1 MPGLAGADRRHLLS
15 CADPGGT
22 SVASRKQ
29 RIVPVNEAVR
39 VRRSYFDCRYGQ
51 LHVRTA
57 FPSSGGFDEHTTLLC
72 FHPATAGGRA
82 FHHFLPHIATDR
94 SVYAPDAPGC
104 GESDAAPG
112 VPSIADYAAASVDFI
127 DTMRLRQV
135 DVLGHGVGALVAAE
149 LAILKPEQVRR
160 VVLVSI
166 PLGRSTPAAAVPAAG
181 DEAAAQLARYAEAGR
196 QYAASERLP
205 LVRQPTLVLRPKDEH
220 WDSTLHARQ
229 YLHGIRLVDLPEVD
243 GRLFDTQPAGV
254 ARQTRDFLNAR

>member
-1 MPGLAGADRRHLLS
+1 M
-15 CADPGGT
+15 
-22 SVASRKQ
+22 ASRKQ
-29 RIVPVNEAVR
+29 RIVAVSEEVR

-72 FHPATAGGRA
+72 FHPSTGAGRA

-104 GESDAAPG
+104 GESDAPPG
-112 VPSIADYAAASVDFI
+112 EPSIADYAAASVDFI

-135 DVLGHGVGALVAAE
+135 DVLGHGAGALVAAE

-160 VVLVSI
+160 LVMVSI
-166 PLGRSTPAAAVPAAG
+166 PLSRAAPAAGAAANG
-181 DEAAAQLARYAEAGR
+181 DEAALQLARYAEAAR

-205 LVRQPTLVLRPKDEH
+205 HVRQPTLVLRPKDEH
-220 WDSTLHARQ
+220 WESTLHARQ
-229 YLHGIRLVDLPEVD
+229 YLSGIRLVDLPEAD
-243 GRLFDTQPAGV
+243 GRVFETAPAVV
-254 ARQTRDFLNAR
+254 ARHARDFLNAR

>member
-1 MPGLAGADRRHLLS
+1 
-15 CADPGGT
+15 
-22 SVASRKQ
+22 VASRKQ
-29 RIVPVNEAVR
+29 RIVAVNEEVR

-72 FHPATAGGRA
+72 FHPSTAPGRA
-82 FHHFLPHIATDR
+82 FHHFLPHIASDR

-104 GESDAAPG
+104 GESDAPPG

-135 DVLGHGVGALVAAE
+135 DLLGHGVGALVAAE

-166 PLGRSTPAAAVPAAG
+166 PLARPAPLPAAPAAS
-181 DEAAAQLARYAEAGR
+181 DENAVQLARYAEAAR
-196 QYAASERLP
+196 LYAAPERLP
-205 LVRQPTLVLRPKDEH
+205 LVRQPTLVLRPKDEY

-243 GRLFDTQPAGV
+243 GRLFETAPAAV
-254 ARQTRDFLNAR
+254 AQHTRDFLNAR

>member
-1 MPGLAGADRRHLLS
+1 M
-15 CADPGGT
+15 T
-22 SVASRKQ
+22 NRKQ
-29 RIVPVNEAVR
+29 RIVPVDEEVR

-72 FHPATAGGRA
+72 FHPATAAGRA
-82 FHHFLPHIATDR
+82 FHHFLPHIAADR

-104 GESDAAPG
+104 GESDAPPG

-127 DTMRLRQV
+127 ETMRLRQV

-160 VVLVSI
+160 LVLVSI
-166 PLGRSTPAAAVPAAG
+166 PLARCSPPAAASAAV
-181 DEAAAQLARYAEAGR
+181 DEGAVQLARYAEAAR
-196 QYAASERLP
+196 QYAAPERLL

-229 YLHGIRLVDLPEVD
+229 YLHGIRLVDLPDVD
-243 GRLFDTQPAGV
+243 HRLFETAPAEV
-254 ARQTRDFLNAR
+254 AGHTRDFLNAR